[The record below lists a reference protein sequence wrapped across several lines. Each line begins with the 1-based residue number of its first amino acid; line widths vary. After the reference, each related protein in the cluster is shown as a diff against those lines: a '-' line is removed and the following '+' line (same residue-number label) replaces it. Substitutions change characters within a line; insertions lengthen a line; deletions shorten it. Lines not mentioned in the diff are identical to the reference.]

1 MVFSEVSGRVWMRP
15 FLVIR
20 DPKGP
25 AREQKA
31 MHCLEQSLH
40 LGSIERRLGSSSTEH
55 FKVPTVR
62 PPKNLGHEAQDSL
75 IRGLRVR

>member
-1 MVFSEVSGRVWMRP
+1 
-15 FLVIR
+15 
-20 DPKGP
+20 
-25 AREQKA
+25 

-40 LGSIERRLGSSSTEH
+40 LGSMERRLGSSSTAH